1 MQLCI
6 FDIPLWILLLQLNST
21 IYNILYI
28 LFFSRTLLYKI
39 LFSILFI
46 FLYIVF
52 IVSFQ
57 CPSIESRAW
66 QANRECNYR
75 LYRPIATV
83 SAAAAAATVAVAVV
97 AFAVM
102 LQPKYKIKNKKEKK
116 MRTTT
121 TKNYTYLY
129 LIWHCARIST
139 WTIIIINAMT
149 SQITILFEMHFG
161 KWVRSAR
168 T

>member
-1 MQLCI
+1 M
-6 FDIPLWILLLQLNST
+6 
-21 IYNILYI
+21 
-28 LFFSRTLLYKI
+28 FFSRTLLYKI

-83 SAAAAAATVAVAVV
+83 SVTAAAAATVAVAVV

-102 LQPKYKIKNKKEKK
+102 LQPKYKIKN
-116 MRTTT
+116 
-121 TKNYTYLY
+121 
-129 LIWHCARIST
+129 
-139 WTIIIINAMT
+139 
-149 SQITILFEMHFG
+149 
-161 KWVRSAR
+161 
-168 T
+168 